1 MNENIKNDERNPH
14 AKPQD
19 TGEKK
24 ISTSKE
30 LVLENVFKRVWDI
43 SRFFK
48 ENSKK

>member
-1 MNENIKNDERNPH
+1 MNENIENDERNRH
-14 AKPQD
+14 AKSQN

-30 LVLENVFKRVWDI
+30 LVLENVFKRVSGI
-43 SRFFK
+43 SKNFK